1 MTRVSNLKAWT
12 TLLVVGLLGTLL
24 VLALSACGGG
34 ASGGGEQQQANQQ
47 AKIRGC
53 VPKCID
59 GGWDPGS
66 LPPGS
71 YTTKYFLDGYLTVT
85 FPEPW
90 VSHEDQQDS
99 FIALPQGT
107 PPGSRHLFFWLDPYP
122 VEGKTFDVKHRA
134 KGVPI
139 TTAGWLQWLKDN
151 PNFRASDPQDAT
163 IGKDDLPAKVV
174 DISLSD
180 NAVNDEPSFAP
191 CRRETCRGLLSWPTS
206 AEYEYNL
213 IGEQRVRMYLS
224 DVEYGGKTHLLAV
237 AIDGNS
243 QDNLEAFAPTA
254 ERVIDSARAPISPA

>member
-1 MTRVSNLKAWT
+1 MYPQRSGRQALRLK
-12 TLLVVGLLGTLL
+12 LLVAL
-24 VLALSACGGG
+24 VILALSSCG
-34 ASGGGEQQQANQQ
+34 GGGEQQQANQQ

-59 GGWDPGS
+59 GGTDPGD
-66 LPPGS
+66 LPVGS

-99 FIALPQGT
+99 FIASPQGKWEN
-107 PPGSRHLFFWLDPYP
+107 RDLFFWLDPYP
-122 VEGKTFDVKHRA
+122 LEGKTVDVEHRA
-134 KGVPI
+134 QGVPI
-139 TTAGWLQWLKDN
+139 TTAGWLQWLKDD
-151 PNFRASDPQDAT
+151 PNFRASGPQDAT

-237 AIDGNS
+237 AIDADS
-243 QDNLEAFAPTA
+243 QDILEAFAPTA

>member
-1 MTRVSNLKAWT
+1 MRRLRV
-12 TLLVVGLLGTLL
+12 LLATGVL
-24 VLALSACGGG
+24 VALIALALSACGGG
-34 ASGGGEQQQANQQ
+34 GEQQQANQQANQQ

-85 FPEPW
+85 FDEPW

-99 FIALPQGT
+99 FIASPQGKWEN
-107 PPGSRHLFFWLDPYP
+107 RDLFFWLDPYP
-122 VEGKTFDVKHRA
+122 LEGKTFDLKHRA
-134 KGVPI
+134 QGVPI
-139 TTAGWLQWLKDN
+139 TTAGWLQWLSNN
-151 PNFRASDPQDAT
+151 PNLRVSDPKKAT
-163 IGKDDLPAKVV
+163 IGEESLPAKVV

-180 NAVNDEPSFAP
+180 QAKNDEPGFLP
-191 CRRETCRGLLSWPTS
+191 CRKETCRGLLSWPTS
-206 AEYEYNL
+206 AEYAYNL
-213 IGEQRVRMYLS
+213 IGEQTVRMYLS

-237 AIDGNS
+237 AIDAYS

>member
-1 MTRVSNLKAWT
+1 MVMRRLSA
-12 TLLVVGLLGTLL
+12 LLATGVLMAL
-24 VLALSACGGG
+24 VALALSACGGG
-34 ASGGGEQQQANQQ
+34 ASGGGEHQQ

-99 FIALPQGT
+99 FIASPQGKWEN
-107 PPGSRHLFFWLDPYP
+107 RDLFFWLDPYP
-122 VEGKTFDVKHRA
+122 VEGKTFDLKHRA
-134 KGVPI
+134 QGVPI
-139 TTAGWLQWLKDN
+139 TTAGWLQWLSNN
-151 PNFRASDPQDAT
+151 PNLRVSDPKKAT
-163 IGKDDLPAKVV
+163 IGKEGLPAKVV
-174 DISLSD
+174 DVGISD
-180 NAVNDEPSFAP
+180 NAVNDDPSYAP
-191 CRRETCRGLLSWPTS
+191 CRRETCRELLSWPTS
-206 AEYEYNL
+206 AEYGYSL
-213 IGEQRVRMYLS
+213 IGEQTVRMYLS

-237 AIDGNS
+237 AIDAYS

>member
-1 MTRVSNLKAWT
+1 MRRLRV
-12 TLLVVGLLGTLL
+12 LLATGVL
-24 VLALSACGGG
+24 VALIALALSACGGG
-34 ASGGGEQQQANQQ
+34 GEQQQANQQANQQ

-85 FPEPW
+85 FDEPW
-90 VSHEDQQDS
+90 VSHEEQQDAFES
-99 FIALPQGT
+99 SPQEKYHDVT
-107 PPGSRHLFFWLDPYP
+107 LFFWLDPYP

-206 AEYEYNL
+206 AEYQYNL
-213 IGEQRVRMYLS
+213 IGEQTVRMYLS

>member
-1 MTRVSNLKAWT
+1 MRRLGA
-12 TLLVVGLLGTLL
+12 LLATGVLMAL
-24 VLALSACGGG
+24 VALALSACGRA
-34 ASGGGEQQQANQQ
+34 ASGGGEHQQ

-99 FIALPQGT
+99 FIASPQGKW
-107 PPGSRHLFFWLDPYP
+107 GNRDLFFWLDPYP

-206 AEYEYNL
+206 AEFGYNL
-213 IGEQRVRMYLS
+213 IGEQTVRMYLS

-237 AIDGNS
+237 AIDAYG
-243 QDNLEAFAPTA
+243 QDDLSDARRNLEAFAPAA
-254 ERVIDSARAPISPA
+254 ERVIASARAPVSPA